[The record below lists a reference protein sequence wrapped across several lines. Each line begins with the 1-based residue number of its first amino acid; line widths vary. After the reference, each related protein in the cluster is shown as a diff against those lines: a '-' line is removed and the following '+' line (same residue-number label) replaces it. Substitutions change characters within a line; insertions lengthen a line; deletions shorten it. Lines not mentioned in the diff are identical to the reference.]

1 MAKLTRK
8 QLDEEIKL
16 RFLEGVKEHLENCGE
31 EVLMVKSNEIALPVV
46 DSEGEERWLVLTFK
60 VPTGERGGDAYDG
73 YSMAEDYQMKLVEK
87 AEKAKAKEAE
97 AAKKKAKAEKA
108 KEKGGSGEKSATP
121 QFKRFCTFCGG
132 AVEYFT
138 DEEGHAFGKC
148 KCGNI
153 DYCDNWPTIEEVK
166 RHYAE
171 REIK

>member
-60 VPTGERGGDAYDG
+60 VPTGERKTGEAYDG
-73 YSMAEDYQMKLVEK
+73 HSMAEDYQMKLTEK
-87 AEKAKAKEAE
+87 EVKAKAKEAE

-108 KEKGGSGEKSATP
+108 K
-121 QFKRFCTFCGG
+121 
-132 AVEYFT
+132 
-138 DEEGHAFGKC
+138 
-148 KCGNI
+148 
-153 DYCDNWPTIEEVK
+153 
-166 RHYAE
+166 AE
-171 REIK
+171 